1 MNISYSDKTYR
12 HIEIDGKNYSG
23 KDGFKNRKPNYI
35 IEKFEENYFNDKTV
49 LDLACASGAI
59 LFNIKDEVKKGVGV
73 DVDHQKLDIG
83 IDIAKK
89 HEVNNLE
96 FHLSKLEPFID
107 NTKENFDTIFLL
119 NILHHVQEPYKILD
133 IVSEISNDTICI
145 EAPYT
150 GYYNAYKR
158 DLDKEVK
165 FEGRLD
171 LQNIIDY
178 LEKRNFT
185 LLVNEKSENQESFQG
200 PTRHVC
206 IFKKKQYTLVILKR

>member
-1 MNISYSDKTYR
+1 MNISYADKTYR

-35 IEKFEENYFNDKTV
+35 IEKFEENYFNNKTV
-49 LDLACASGAI
+49 LDLACASGSI
-59 LFNIKDEVKKGVGV
+59 LFNIKDKVKKGVGV

-89 HEVNNLE
+89 HKVNNLE

-150 GYYNAYKR
+150 GYYSAYKR

-200 PTRHVC
+200 PIRHVC
-206 IFKKKQYTLVILKR
+206 IFKKKQ